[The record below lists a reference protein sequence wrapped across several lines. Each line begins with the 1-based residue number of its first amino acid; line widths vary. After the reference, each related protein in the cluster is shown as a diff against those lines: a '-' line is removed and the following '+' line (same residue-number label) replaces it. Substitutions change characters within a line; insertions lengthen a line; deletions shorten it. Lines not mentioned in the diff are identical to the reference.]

1 MLHIISSGEMGQ
13 FVLVVKLKIEIKVSF
28 RIFFFFEFWYLAIKC
43 LTVFKKKSYNPS
55 IWTQFTHHDK
65 IRYAVEQWGYVK
77 LEEQM

>member
-43 LTVFKKKSYNPS
+43 LTVHVFKKKNFITLQSELNLH
-55 IWTQFTHHDK
+55 IMIK
-65 IRYAVEQWGYVK
+65 CAMLLNNEV
-77 LEEQM
+77 M